1 MKKQY
6 LTKHAMWKKMCLGL
20 LVANYLCFPGGSA
33 LAAAKDPGETFTLD
47 SVVVTAQ
54 RSETR
59 DLNTPAAVTVIT
71 AAELKETGA
80 FSVFDALEHT
90 IGFNS
95 ISYGPAGT
103 DYGMSSSRTII
114 RGLEKGVLV
123 LVNGSPINLLNYNGS
138 NGIPLEAVEKVEI
151 IKGAGSTLYG
161 AEALAGVVNIITKK
175 PGNSGQ
181 TTVGISGGN
190 YNQNWSVSSEF
201 GKSAIYLK
209 REYIADVDRTSRDN
223 ITTKDK
229 KDKTKDNK
237 AVQPYGLDKGT
248 KDSFYFTTQ
257 LSDELNFNWSYTD
270 LQSNRPRYNA
280 DGSNFTRY
288 KYDDVRNNFNLS
300 YDDKNN
306 NFKSV
311 LSFNKRHAFADSY
324 AYKDKKWGISER
336 YDMYGI
342 NWDNQK
348 TWQLR
353 DDQDTLIAGVTLA
366 REHYNGLLNSTA
378 VNYNNAL
385 RNSLAVYGAYTYNVN
400 PRFST
405 TLGLR
410 ENVINDYATKENVFL
425 PQIQTLYKINNNTSW
440 YTNIGKSFQM
450 PALNQY
456 FSKQNADFN
465 RLRPQQG
472 WNYETGL
479 KIIDNNQS
487 FKAAVYHMDIKD
499 QFVWKKNPD
508 NSDYMANA
516 GNFRNTGVEL
526 EYEKI
531 LNANWKYNLGFSYSN
546 PENNENGSWEQ
557 CNSRIQTT
565 AGITYNQAK
574 WLTNLNFL
582 FLGDREES
590 YYRINGQISDVPDR
604 VQLNATIRYQP
615 ERNQSVVLN
624 LYNIL
629 DRDNSVNKY
638 ENLDLPFNWVLS
650 YNYTF

>member
-6 LTKHAMWKKMCLGL
+6 LTKHAIWKKMCLGL
-20 LVANYLCFPGGSA
+20 LVANYLCFSGGGA
-33 LAAAKDPGETFTLD
+33 LAAAKGEVETFSLD

-80 FSVFDALEHT
+80 ISVFDALEHT

-95 ISYGPAGT
+95 ISFGPAGT
-103 DYGMSSSRTII
+103 DYGMSSGRTII
-114 RGLEKGVLV
+114 RGLERGALI

-138 NGIPLEAVEKVEI
+138 NGIPLEAVEKVEVI
-151 IKGAGSTLYG
+151 RGAGSTLYG
-161 AEALAGVVNIITKK
+161 SEALAGVVNIITKK
-175 PGNSGQ
+175 PGSSQQN
-181 TTVGISGGN
+181 TIGITGGN

-201 GKSAIYLK
+201 GNSAIYLK
-209 REYIADVDRTSRDN
+209 REYIAAVGKTSRDN
-223 ITTKDK
+223 LTSK
-229 KDKTKDNK
+229 KDNTL
-237 AVQPYGLDKGT
+237 VQPYGLDKGT

-270 LQSNRPRYNA
+270 LQSNRPRYNT
-280 DGSNFTRY
+280 DGSRDMLY
-288 KYDDVRNNFNLS
+288 KYDDVRNNLNLS
-300 YDDKNN
+300 YDNKDD

-311 LSFNKRHAFADSY
+311 LSFNKRHAFGNKYD
-324 AYKDKKWGISER
+324 YKTGDWGISER
-336 YDMYGI
+336 YNMYGI

-348 TWQLR
+348 TWKLR
-353 DDQDTLIAGVTLA
+353 DDRDTLIAGVTLA
-366 REHYNGLLNSTA
+366 REHYNGLPGSTA
-378 VNYNNAL
+378 VKYNNAL
-385 RNSLAVYGAYTYNVN
+385 RNSFAVYGAYTYNIN
-400 PRFST
+400 PEFST

-410 ENVINDYATKENVFL
+410 ENVIKDYATDKNVFL
-425 PQIQTLYKINNNTSW
+425 PQIQTLYKINDNTSW

-456 FSKQNADFN
+456 FSKQSTDFN
-465 RLRPQQG
+465 RLKPQQG
-472 WNYETGL
+472 WSYETGI

-487 FKAAVYHMDIKD
+487 FKAALYHMDIKD

-508 NSDYMANA
+508 KTDYMANA
-516 GNFRNTGVEL
+516 GNFRNTGMEL
-526 EYEKI
+526 EYVKI
-531 LNANWKYNLGFSYSN
+531 LNNNWKYNLGFSYSN

-565 AGITYNQAK
+565 AGITYNQEK
-574 WLTNLNFL
+574 WLTNVNFL

-590 YYRINGQISDVPDR
+590 YYKINGNISDIPDR
-604 VQLNATIRYQP
+604 VQLNAMIRYQP
-615 ERNQSVVLN
+615 ERNQSVILN

-629 DRDNSVNKY
+629 DRNNSVNKY
-638 ENLDLPFNWVLS
+638 ENLDLPFNWALS

>member
-6 LTKHAMWKKMCLGL
+6 LVKPVVWKKMCLSL
-20 LVANYLCFPGGSA
+20 LVANYLFFSGGSA
-33 LAAAKDPGETFTLD
+33 LAAAKDQGETFTLD

-59 DLNTPAAVTVIT
+59 DLNTPASVTVIS

-80 FSVFDALEHT
+80 LSVFDALEHT
-90 IGFNS
+90 VGFNS

-190 YNQNWSVSSEF
+190 YNRNWSVSSEF

-209 REYIADVDRTSRDN
+209 REYIGDVDRTSRYN
-223 ITTKDK
+223 ITTNDK

-280 DGSNFTRY
+280 DGSNYIRY

-311 LSFNKRHAFADSY
+311 LSFNKRHAFADKY
-324 AYKDKKWGISER
+324 TYKDKSWGISER

-353 DDQDTLIAGVTLA
+353 DDRDTLIAGVTLA
-366 REHYNGLLNSTA
+366 QEHYNGLLNSTA

-385 RNSLAVYGAYTYNVN
+385 RNSFAVYGAYTYSVT
-400 PRFST
+400 PKFST

-410 ENVINDYATKENVFL
+410 ENVIDDYATRKNVFL
-425 PQIQTLYKINNNTSW
+425 PQIQTLYKINEHTSW
-440 YTNIGKSFQM
+440 YTNIGKAFEM

-456 FSKQNADFN
+456 FTKQNTDFN
-465 RLRPQQG
+465 KIKPQQG
-472 WNYETGL
+472 WTYETGI
-479 KIIDNNQS
+479 KVIDNNQS
-487 FKAAVYHMDIKD
+487 FKAAVYHMNIKD
-499 QFVWKKNPD
+499 QFIWRKNPD
-508 NSDYMANA
+508 NTDYMDNA
-516 GNFRNTGVEL
+516 DFKNTGVEL

-546 PENNENGSWEQ
+546 PKNTENGPWEQ